1 MRKITI
7 IIGLAVSLS
16 LCLAESYCQ
25 SANPS
30 LAAPG
35 EFTGMVNEDNINVRA
50 DANTNSPAICK
61 LSKGE
66 SVEVA
71 LERYDWYKI
80 RLPKAAAVF
89 VKKSLLEPIDEKTA
103 KAKAENINI
112 RMQPNQT
119 SAILGRLQEN
129 EVVAVIRDKGEWL
142 KIEPTA
148 NTFGWIHKKFVD
160 RKEPAAAGKKQEK
173 TQLKEAGQQK
183 GAQAEEIVT
192 EGLIQ
197 PYGKVINRIATHKLI
212 TKDYSVYLLKGN
224 ADNLKPL
231 VYHKVRVSGKI
242 ISPSKEKYPVIE
254 ISKLEALD

>member
-1 MRKITI
+1 MRKII
-7 IIGLAVSLS
+7 IITGLVISIS
-16 LCLAESYCQ
+16 LCLAEGYCR
-25 SANPS
+25 AEDIAVT
-30 LAAPG
+30 AAG
-35 EFTGMVNEDNINVRA
+35 EFTGRTNEDNINVRA
-50 DANTNSPAICK
+50 DANTNSPVICK
-61 LSKGE
+61 LPKGE
-66 SVEVA
+66 GVEII

-80 RLPKAAAVF
+80 RLPRQAAAF

-119 SAILGRLQEN
+119 SAILGRLQQN
-129 EVVAVIRDKGEWL
+129 EVVAIIRDKGEWL

-148 NTFGWIHKKFVD
+148 NTFGWIHKKFVG

-173 TQLKEAGQQK
+173 VQLKEAGQQEE
-183 GAQAEEIVT
+183 AQAEEIVT

-212 TKDYSVYLLKGN
+212 TKDYSVYLLRGN
-224 ADNLKPL
+224 TDNLKPL

-242 ISPSKEKYPVIE
+242 ISLSKEKYPVIE

>member
-1 MRKITI
+1 MAGGYCRAEAI
-7 IIGLAVSLS
+7 AVT
-16 LCLAESYCQ
+16 
-25 SANPS
+25 
-30 LAAPG
+30 AAG

-50 DANTNSPAICK
+50 DANTNSPVICK
-61 LSKGE
+61 LPKGE
-66 SVEVA
+66 SVEVV

-80 RLPKAAAVF
+80 RLPKPAAAF
-89 VKKSLLEPIDEKTA
+89 VKKSLFEPIDEKTA
-103 KAKAENINI
+103 KAKAENINV
-112 RMQPNQT
+112 RMLPNQA
-119 SAILGRLQEN
+119 SAILGRLEKN
-129 EVVAVIRDKGEWL
+129 EVVAILKDKGEWL

-148 NTFGWIHKKFVD
+148 NTFGWVYKKFVD

-173 TQLKEAGQQK
+173 AAAAEKT
-183 GAQAEEIVT
+183 AQAEEIIT

-231 VYHKVRVSGKI
+231 IYHKVRVSGKI

>member
-1 MRKITI
+1 MRKIII
-7 IIGLAVSLS
+7 IIGLAVSIS
-16 LCLAESYCQ
+16 LCLAEGYCQ
-25 SANPS
+25 PENPGP
-30 LAAPG
+30 AAQG
-35 EFTGMVNEDNINVRA
+35 EFTGRVKEDNINVRA
-50 DANTNSPAICK
+50 DSNTNSPAICK

-66 SVEVA
+66 SVEVT

-80 RLPKAAAVF
+80 RLPKQAPAF

-103 KAKAENINI
+103 KAKGENINV

-119 SAILGRLQEN
+119 SAILGRLQQN
-129 EVVAVIRDKGEWL
+129 EVVAIVRDRDEWL

-148 NTFGWIHKKFVD
+148 NTFGWINKRFVD
-160 RKEPAAAGKKQEK
+160 RQEAVASGKEEEK
-173 TQLKEAGQQK
+173 TQSKEAGRQK

-224 ADNLKPL
+224 ADNLNPL

-242 ISPSKEKYPVIE
+242 ISLQRKNTRLSK
-254 ISKLEALD
+254 